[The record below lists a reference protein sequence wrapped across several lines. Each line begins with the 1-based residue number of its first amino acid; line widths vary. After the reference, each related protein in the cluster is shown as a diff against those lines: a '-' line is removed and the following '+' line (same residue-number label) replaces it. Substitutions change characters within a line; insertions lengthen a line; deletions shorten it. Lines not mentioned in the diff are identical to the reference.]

1 MKCVICKTGDFHA
14 SAEHRAE
21 VEVGADRLLV
31 RVEAEACD
39 ECGEI
44 CYSAGALRNL
54 EEVREDFSWRAIA
67 PPSIGRVY
75 QVS

>member
-1 MKCVICKTGDFHA
+1 MGEVHA

-21 VEVGADRLLV
+21 VKVGADRLLV
-31 RVEAEACD
+31 LVEAEICD

-44 CYSAGALRNL
+44 YYSADALRQL
-54 EEVREDFSWRAIA
+54 EKVREDFSRRTIA
-67 PPSIGRVY
+67 PPSIGKVY